1 MATDAV
7 SQAEAEDGS
16 GDVYMK
22 TVPVLICGLTLVALA
37 VGYGYREDL
46 HAALS
51 PSDGKKL
58 AQTADQPKPDAKAR
72 KGRKRGPQQVPVLAA
87 KVVEKELPRRLTAIG
102 SAQAFATVAVKSR
115 VDGQITEAFFKAG
128 QTVAQGDLLFRIDPR
143 PFQVALR
150 LAQANLERDRAQA
163 TKAQGDVTR
172 YKSLVGKGYTSQQ
185 KYEEA
190 RATFDALKAVQ
201 KADEAAIEAAKLQ
214 LDYTS
219 IRSPIDGRTG
229 NMLVDTGNLIKAN
242 DAGPL
247 VVITQ
252 LRPIYVTFSVPER
265 YLARIKRLMAAGNV
279 PVEARLPGTDSASA
293 RGHLVFINNAVDTNT
308 GTIQLK
314 AEFENAGTDL
324 TDGQF
329 VNVALTLENRPTALV
344 VPSQALQDG
353 QHGSFVFVV
362 KENSTVEM
370 RNVVADDTVG
380 DVTVIT
386 KGLAA
391 GETLV
396 LDGQLLLRPGSRVS
410 LKSAAGDPPAAR
422 SGGDGERRKKR
433 RMKEGS

>member
-1 MATDAV
+1 
-7 SQAEAEDGS
+7 
-16 GDVYMK
+16 MK
-22 TVPVLICGLTLVALA
+22 TGPVLICSLTLVALA
-37 VGYGYREDL
+37 AGYGYREEL
-46 HAALS
+46 QAALS
-51 PSDGKKL
+51 PGDSKKV
-58 AQTADQPKPDAKAR
+58 AQTAEKPTSDAKAR
-72 KGRKRGPQQVPVLAA
+72 KGRRRGPQQVPVLAG
-87 KVVEKELPRRLTAIG
+87 KVEEKDVPRRLTAIG

-115 VDGQITEAFFKAG
+115 VDGQIVEAFFKAG
-128 QTVAQGDLLFRIDPR
+128 QTVAKGDLLFRIDAR
-143 PFQVALR
+143 PFEVALR

-190 RATFDALKAVQ
+190 RATFDALRAVQ

-214 LDYTS
+214 LDYTA

-252 LRPIYVTFSVPER
+252 LRPIYVTFSVPEH
-265 YLARIKRLMAAGNV
+265 YLARIKRLMAEGEV
-279 PVEARLPGTDSASA
+279 PVEAKLPGTETASA

-314 AEFENAGTDL
+314 AEFENAGTEL

-329 VNVALTLENRPTALV
+329 VNVALTLEHRPTALV
-344 VPSQALQDG
+344 IPSQALQDG
-353 QHGSFVFVV
+353 QRGTFVFVV

-370 RNVVADDTVG
+370 RDVIADDTVG

-391 GETLV
+391 AETVV
-396 LDGQLLLRPGSRVS
+396 LDGQLLLRPGSKVAI
-410 LKSAAGDPPAAR
+410 KSASGDTPAGR
-422 SGGDGERRKKR
+422 RGGDGEGRKKKR
-433 RMKEGS
+433 RIKEGS